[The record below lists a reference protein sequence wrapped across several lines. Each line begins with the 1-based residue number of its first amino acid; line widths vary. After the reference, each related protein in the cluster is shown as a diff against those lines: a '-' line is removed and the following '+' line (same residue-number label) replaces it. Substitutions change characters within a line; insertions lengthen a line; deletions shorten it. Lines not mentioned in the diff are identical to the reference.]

1 MVDDG
6 VVQVDVA
13 VVVVVTIVVVD
24 AVAEVEVRD
33 VMVEVDVVAVVL
45 ATVVLAHP
53 CPGRALASGLTPSR
67 SACRSAGTAMSRGH
81 QCGWCRAAHSVRWR
95 A

>member
-24 AVAEVEVRD
+24 AVAVEVRD
-33 VMVEVDVVAVVL
+33 VVVEVDVVAVVL

-53 CPGRALASGLTPSR
+53 CPGCALASGLTPSR